1 MIIFSF
7 KACVHDTGLRQ
18 VSNFS
23 SIFFLL
29 GGVSSSQRMHDDAS
43 TNIKLVF
50 SQVFRCNDLDVDVD
64 VGTKESACQKL
75 HLQPNKFD

>member
-1 MIIFSF
+1 
-7 KACVHDTGLRQ
+7 
-18 VSNFS
+18 
-23 SIFFLL
+23 
-29 GGVSSSQRMHDDAS
+29 MHDDAS

-64 VGTKESACQKL
+64 VDVGTKDSACQKL